1 MEGSIT
7 HDGDM
12 FKLTADNYTYWK
24 PMMEDHLYCK
34 DLHEPITQMEKPTE
48 KTDKDWETENRKAV
62 AMIRKYIDRSLF
74 EHVST
79 YTNAHELWTKLESLI
94 QKKTP
99 RNKAHLVRRLV
110 KLEYSDGQNMI
121 EHLNTFKGI
130 VNQLTKTEM
139 KIDDE
144 LQTLLLLSSLP
155 ESWDTLVVTLSNS
168 APEGKLNMDSITDCL
183 LNEESRRR
191 ERGVNNQFEANVF
204 ENRGRSKNREKGGR
218 DKSRGRSKS
227 RTKLSCQYCGKPGH
241 RKFECRILKRD
252 QQAGTVHPD
261 QIDPKKKDDG
271 TTTAVATNNENMF
284 LVEEENYLNIAS
296 DDCIWIID
304 SGASFHITPHEELFS
319 SYQKGDFGM
328 VKMGNHVTSKIV
340 GIGEVTL
347 VTEYGYKLVLKEVRH
362 VPDMRLNLIST

>member
-1 MEGSIT
+1 MDGSIS

-34 DLHEPITQMEKPTE
+34 DFHEPITQKDKPEKKTATE
-48 KTDKDWETENRKAV
+48 WETENRKTV

-79 YTNAHELWTKLESLI
+79 YTNAYELWTKLESLI

-168 APEGKLNMDSITDCL
+168 APDGKLSMDSVTDCL

-191 ERGVNNQFEANVF
+191 ERGLNNQFEANVVD
-204 ENRGRSKNREKGGR
+204 NRGRSKNREKGGR
-218 DKSRGRSKS
+218 EKSRGRSKT
-227 RTKLSCQYCGKPGH
+227 RTKLSCYYCGKLGH
-241 RKFECRILKRD
+241 RKFECRSFKRD
-252 QQAGTVHPD
+252 QQAGTIHPD
-261 QIDPKKKDDG
+261 IIDPKKKEDG
-271 TTTAVATNNENMF
+271 TTTAVVATNENF
-284 LVEEENYLNIAS
+284 FVVEDANYLNVAS

-304 SGASFHITPHEELFS
+304 SGASFHVTPHEEFFS

-328 VKMGNHVTSKIV
+328 VKMGKIGRAHV
-340 GIGEVTL
+340 
-347 VTEYGYKLVLKEVRH
+347 
-362 VPDMRLNLIST
+362 